1 MGFHDQIALRAHLA
15 GEKSPLYRHAADQH
29 AKAFWLFLILAGM
42 VWFFT
47 AWYWAL
53 IPASLAVFVA
63 IQSASAK
70 AIAARLDK
78 YENP

>member
-15 GEKSPLYRHAADQH
+15 GEKSSLYRHAADQH
-29 AKAFWLFLILAGM
+29 AKAFWFLLIITGI
-42 VWFFT
+42 VWYVS

-53 IPASLAVFVA
+53 IPGSLAVFVA
-63 IQSASAK
+63 IQSVSATAV
-70 AIAARLDK
+70 AIRLDK